1 MLPLFPL
8 NLIVFPNEP
17 LNLHIFEPRYR
28 QLILDCIESKQTFGI
43 PPFLNEKLQDYGAEI
58 ELVEISRRHSDGR
71 MDIKTKCVG
80 AFKML
85 SYSNPAPNKL
95 YAGGEI
101 ERIVHTDSSTFFD
114 KEKVIAQA
122 TELWQLV
129 RAKTDLPTETE
140 FLSFKIAHKIGLSI
154 EQEYDLLR
162 IPDETERL
170 ELIAKHLD
178 NIIPIIREVERTK
191 ERIKMNGH
199 FKNFDELNF

>member
-28 QLILDCIESKQTFGI
+28 QLISDCIENKQTFGI

-58 ELVEISRRHSDGR
+58 ELVEIARRHTDGR

-85 SYSNPAPNKL
+85 SYYNPAPNKL

-101 ERIVHTDSSTFFD
+101 ERIIHTDSSTFLD
-114 KEKVIAQA
+114 KEKILAQT

-129 RAKTDLPTETE
+129 KAKADVPTETE
-140 FLSFKIAHKIGLSI
+140 FLSFKIAHKIGLSL

-162 IPDETERL
+162 IADETERL
-170 ELIAKHLD
+170 ELISRHLD

-191 ERIKMNGH
+191 ERIRMNGH

>member
-28 QLILDCIESKQTFGI
+28 QLISDCIENKQTFGI

-58 ELVEISRRHSDGR
+58 ELVEIARRHTDGR

-85 SYSNPAPNKL
+85 SYYNPAPNKL

-101 ERIVHTDSSTFFD
+101 ERIIHTDSSTFLD
-114 KEKVIAQA
+114 KEKIIAQT

-129 RAKTDLPTETE
+129 KAKADVPTETE
-140 FLSFKIAHKIGLSI
+140 FLSFKIAHKIGLSL

-162 IPDETERL
+162 IADETERL
-170 ELIAKHLD
+170 ELISRHLD

-191 ERIKMNGH
+191 ERIRMNGH

>member
-8 NLIVFPNEP
+8 GLIVFPNEP
-17 LNLHIFEPRYR
+17 LNLHVFEPRYR
-28 QLILDCIESKQTFGI
+28 QLVLDCIENKQTFGI

-58 ELVEISRRHSDGR
+58 ELVEIARRHPDGR

-80 AFKML
+80 AFKMV

-95 YAGGEI
+95 YAAGEI
-101 ERIVHTDSSTFFD
+101 ERIIHTDNATFLD
-114 KEKVIAQA
+114 REKVITQV

-129 RAKTDLPTETE
+129 KAQTDLPAESD
-140 FLSFKIAHKIGLSI
+140 FLSFKIAHKIGLSL
-154 EQEYDLLR
+154 EQEYALLA
-162 IPDETERL
+162 ITDEVERL
-170 ELIAKHLD
+170 ELITTHLD
-178 NIIPIIREVERTK
+178 HIIPIIREVERTK

>member
-17 LNLHIFEPRYR
+17 LNLHVFEPRYR
-28 QLILDCIESKQTFGI
+28 QLILDCLENKQTFGI
-43 PPFLNEKLQDYGAEI
+43 PPFLNEKLQDYGAEVELI
-58 ELVEISRRHSDGR
+58 EIARRHPDGR

-80 AFKML
+80 AFKVV

-95 YAGGEI
+95 YAAGEI
-101 ERIVHTDSSTFFD
+101 ERIIHTDNSTFLD
-114 KEKVIAQA
+114 KEKVITQV

-140 FLSFKIAHKIGLSI
+140 FLSFKIAHKIGLSL
-154 EQEYDLLR
+154 EQEYELLGMT
-162 IPDETERL
+162 DETERL
-170 ELIAKHLD
+170 MLITTHLD
-178 NIIPIIREVERTK
+178 HIIPIIREVERTK
-191 ERIKMNGH
+191 DRIKMNGH